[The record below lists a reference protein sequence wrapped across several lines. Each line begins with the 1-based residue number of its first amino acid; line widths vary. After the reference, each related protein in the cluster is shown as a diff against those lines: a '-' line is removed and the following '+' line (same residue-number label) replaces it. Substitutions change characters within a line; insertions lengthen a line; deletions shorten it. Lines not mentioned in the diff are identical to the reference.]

1 MMTGLDKVIEA
12 AGIRSAAAQNGWDE
26 KHLPVKFD
34 GKVYWLTV
42 EVPAEI
48 SQVLAHLPPE
58 REWEEQRLH
67 QIKTRLSDEEL
78 EAFDL
83 LVMASGLP
91 QGEYIRGMVLNGCV
105 EVTQTSLVDLRAL
118 ETLMVMSMDLG
129 RLAGMIRRTV
139 IVNKEF
145 VVLTPAEKDRLEEQ
159 LRQLRRL
166 QSNIQTLAEE
176 IHGNLQA

>member
-1 MMTGLDKVIEA
+1 MMSGLDNVIAA
-12 AGIRSAAAQNGWDE
+12 AGSRSAAAQNAWDA

-34 GKVYWLTV
+34 GKVYWLSV
-42 EVPAEI
+42 EVPAGI
-48 SQVLAHLPPE
+48 SQVLAHLPQE
-58 REWEEQRLH
+58 REREEQRLH

-83 LVMASGLP
+83 LVTASGLP

-105 EVTQTSLVDLRAL
+105 EVTQTSLVDARAL
-118 ETLMVMSMDLG
+118 ETLMMISMDLG

-145 VVLTPAEKDRLEEQ
+145 AVLTPAEKDQLEEQ

-166 QSNIQTLAEE
+166 QSGIQSLAEE
-176 IHGNLQA
+176 IHGNLQT